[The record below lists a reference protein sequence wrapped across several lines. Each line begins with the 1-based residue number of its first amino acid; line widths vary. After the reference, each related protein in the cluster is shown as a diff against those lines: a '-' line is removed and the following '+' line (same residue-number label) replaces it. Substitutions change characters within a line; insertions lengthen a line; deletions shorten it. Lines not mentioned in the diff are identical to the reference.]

1 MMDKIESYNL
11 IKNKMSSIEAL
22 AEEVDSI
29 EQEFEEQKLDINEY
43 QDKSILTL
51 LLTELFAFIIFTII
65 AGVLILVST
74 LIGLVWLVG
83 ILIGLVLLGFLIL
96 YFKPVAIIT
105 IICASVV
112 YFDVMTSEDAFYL
125 SISLF
130 LVYRLM
136 SIYNRK
142 NKANKIVNNEIKIS
156 KLITEI
162 QNILKEELVP
172 IAHYKYIVS
181 IETIMDDTDINFL
194 PKQVI
199 EQVFN
204 EECKEGNFEKIST
217 VGLQDIEHSEND
229 KMSQIY
235 KSLINRVPSNDNVEI
250 IELDI
255 S

>member
-112 YFDVMTSEDAFYL
+112 YFDVMTSEDA
-125 SISLF
+125 
-130 LVYRLM
+130 
-136 SIYNRK
+136 
-142 NKANKIVNNEIKIS
+142 
-156 KLITEI
+156 
-162 QNILKEELVP
+162 
-172 IAHYKYIVS
+172 
-181 IETIMDDTDINFL
+181 
-194 PKQVI
+194 
-199 EQVFN
+199 
-204 EECKEGNFEKIST
+204 
-217 VGLQDIEHSEND
+217 
-229 KMSQIY
+229 
-235 KSLINRVPSNDNVEI
+235 
-250 IELDI
+250 
-255 S
+255 